1 MHQGNQQVQR
11 SYRKPGKQHVPV
23 DSSLP
28 PLDERSARQLKRH
41 RDLMAQYDEI
51 AHRLVGKATLEVL
64 PGQGSAHDPFM
75 FRPIHKE
82 LPRFRGRPTFVMLN
96 VVRHDRLIISEVE
109 SYPINGKLN
118 YAVKR
123 WFDFGLPP
131 VRGAEFPRMD
141 GPANHVLLTAGNNL
155 LQELINTVER
165 VIEDLEAPALPQLLI
180 MLDKVRVDETKL
192 AKLVEAINP
201 PELRPVY
208 AQKKRE
214 SAEVV
219 SLGELFG
226 DAEVLMDAEI
236 AAGLRQQ
243 RAYEN
248 YEALLGA
255 EEINPARKIFM
266 AKNPARY
273 VLKTAGLEADWAAT
287 ADEATVEQL
296 LVKMREALPLP
307 EMAADSDLLD
317 GLTDPSKSLS
327 FTVPVDRL
335 PSSVVLR
342 AMRAAIP
349 AGKAVHKHVTDDE
362 LIEAARK
369 PYEPLVVHAYS
380 KIQLVRA
387 EDLRTLPSYAT
398 GSFFPAAIDV
408 VAPVQTV
415 ELASE

>member
-1 MHQGNQQVQR
+1 MQVQGNQQQR
-11 SYRKPGKQHVPV
+11 SYRKPGKKNAPV

-82 LPRFRGRPTFVMLN
+82 LPRFRGRPTFIMLH
-96 VVRHDRLIISEVE
+96 VVRHDRLVISEVE
-109 SYPINGKLN
+109 SHPVNGKLN

-131 VRGAEFPRMD
+131 FRGAEFPRLD

-155 LQELINTVER
+155 LQELINTVEQP
-165 VIEDLEAPALPQLLI
+165 IEELQSPALPQLLI
-180 MLDKVRVDETKL
+180 MLDKVRIDE
-192 AKLVEAINP
+192 AKLEKLVAEINP

-226 DAEVLMDAEI
+226 DAEVLKDAEI

-248 YEALLGA
+248 YESLLGA

-273 VLKTAGLEADWAAT
+273 VLKSAGLEADWAAT
-287 ADEATVEQL
+287 ADEAVVEQL
-296 LVKMREALPLP
+296 LAKMREALPLP

-317 GLTDPSKSLS
+317 GLADPSKPLS
-327 FTVPVDRL
+327 FSVPVDRL
-335 PSSVVLR
+335 PTSVVLR

-362 LIEAARK
+362 LVEAARK

-380 KIQLVRA
+380 KIQLIRA
-387 EDLRTLPSYAT
+387 EDLRALPSYAT
-398 GSFFPAAIDV
+398 GSFFPAVIDV
-408 VAPVQTV
+408 VAPAQTV
-415 ELASE
+415 ELARE